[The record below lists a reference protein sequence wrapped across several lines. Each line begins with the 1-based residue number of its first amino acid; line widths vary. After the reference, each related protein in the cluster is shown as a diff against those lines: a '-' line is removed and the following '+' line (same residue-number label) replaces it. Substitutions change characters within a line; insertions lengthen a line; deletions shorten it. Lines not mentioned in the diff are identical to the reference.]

1 MGKKSKNRR
10 KQKAKRK
17 INRQKMAETLKKKVV
32 VKPPKVKKIVKRELR
47 KVLLDFGD
55 LKI

>member
-1 MGKKSKNRR
+1 MTKKYKNRR

-17 INRQKMAETLKKKVV
+17 INRIKMAQSLKKKVV
-32 VKPPKVKKIVKRELR
+32 VKPPRVKKIVKRELR

>member
-1 MGKKSKNRR
+1 MSKNKHRR

-17 INRQKMAETLKKKVV
+17 INRQKQSLKKKVV
-32 VKPPKVKKIVKRELR
+32 VKPPRVKKIVKRELR
-47 KVLLDFGD
+47 KVLLDFSE

>member
-1 MGKKSKNRR
+1 MSKNKHRR

-17 INRQKMAETLKKKVV
+17 MHRHKMAMSLKKKLVA
-32 VKPPKVKKIVKRELR
+32 KPPKAKKAVKRQIKKI
-47 KVLLDFGD
+47 LLDFGD